1 MNMPPAP
8 LAMILSIV
16 HVDPA
21 TNTRHRLA
29 LAGRLLRDALGV
41 LFQSHYHATRDLA
54 VHYATTDA
62 GGAA

>member
-1 MNMPPAP
+1 
-8 LAMILSIV
+8 MILSIV